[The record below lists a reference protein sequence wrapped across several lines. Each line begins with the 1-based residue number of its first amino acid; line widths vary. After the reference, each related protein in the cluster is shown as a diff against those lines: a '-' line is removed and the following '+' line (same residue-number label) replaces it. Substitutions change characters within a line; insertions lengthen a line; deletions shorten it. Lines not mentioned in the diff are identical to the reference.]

1 MSIDIKILNKILA
14 NWIQQHSKSHILW
27 LRFLSGMQGWFNI
40 STSFNLINH
49 INKMKGKNHMVI
61 SIYSEK
67 AFHKIQQTFMIL
79 KKLSAKW
86 PRREC
91 VCVCV
96 CVCACTHAKS
106 LQSCLTLCNPM
117 DCSLRGSSVL
127 GFSRQG
133 KCMWVAMPSS
143 RLSSQ
148 PRDRTHVSYVCCIGR
163 QGLYQ

>member
-1 MSIDIKILNKILA
+1 M
-14 NWIQQHSKSHILW
+14 
-27 LRFLSGMQGWFNI
+27 
-40 STSFNLINH
+40 
-49 INKMKGKNHMVI
+49 
-61 SIYSEK
+61 
-67 AFHKIQQTFMIL
+67 
-79 KKLSAKW
+79 
-86 PRREC
+86 C

-96 CVCACTHAKS
+96 YVCACTHAKS

-148 PRDRTHVSYVCCIGR
+148 PRDRTHVSYVCCNGR
-163 QGLYQ
+163 QGLYQQHHMGTYLNILKAIYDKPTDNIKLNSEKNESFSSKIKKKKRMSTLTTYSTQYWKSQSEQLGQKNKGIQTGKKDETLTTCR